1 MRYAVIIEKGSESFG
16 AFVPD
21 LPGCV
26 AVAETKDEIIRL
38 IQEAIEFHIEGLLL
52 DGEPIPEPAAS
63 VEYIEVKAA

>member
-1 MRYAVIIEKGSESFG
+1 MRYAVVIEKGRESFG

-21 LPGCV
+21 LPGCI
-26 AVAETKDEIIRL
+26 AVAETKDEIIQL

-52 DGEPIPEPAAS
+52 DGEPIPEPSSS